1 MILSGQIDSDVLLRY
16 RAEKWSVVTGLVGT
30 ADSRLSTYD
39 FMRDVVGY
47 DLAAFFER
55 NSSTLREEIDA
66 TLKTLLAAETR

>member
-1 MILSGQIDSDVLLRY
+1 MILSGQIDNAVLLRY
-16 RAEKWSVVTGLVGT
+16 RAEKWSIVTGVVGA

-55 NSSTLREEIDA
+55 NSPALREEIEA
-66 TLKTLLAAETR
+66 TLRALLATETK